1 MEIAFETLIASYLED
16 NIGIATQFISDELAR
31 QLRQNLLNLDIQNS
45 LVAAGTGNEDKFV
58 RNEKV
63 RSDLIYWLDKSH
75 NNFYETEFLQHIEA
89 FITYLNESC
98 YAGIT
103 SYEFHYSLYEK
114 GSFYLKHMD
123 QFQDNSSRAFSMICY
138 LNDNWK
144 TEDGGELCIH
154 QVGRNQHIS
163 PIQGNTVFF
172 KSDELEHEV
181 LITNKRRMSVTG
193 WLKRD

>member
-16 NIGIATQFISDELAR
+16 NIGIATHFISDELAR
-31 QLRQNLLNLDIQNS
+31 QLRQNLLNLDVQNS
-45 LVAAGTGNEDKFV
+45 LVAAGTGNESKFV

-63 RSDLIYWLDKSH
+63 RSDVIYWLDKSH
-75 NNFYETEFLQHIEA
+75 NNFYETEFLKHIEA

-114 GSFYLKHMD
+114 GSFYLKHID

-138 LNDNWK
+138 LNENWK
-144 TEDGGELCIH
+144 IEDGGALCIH
-154 QVGRNQHIS
+154 QVKSNQHIS
-163 PIQGNTVFF
+163 PNQGKTVFF

-181 LITNKRRMSVTG
+181 LVTNRRRMSVTG

>member
-45 LVAAGTGNEDKFV
+45 LVAAGTGNEAKFV

-63 RSDLIYWLDKSH
+63 RSDVIYWLDKSH
-75 NNFYETEFLQHIEA
+75 NNFYETEFLKHIEA

-98 YAGIT
+98 YVGIT

-144 TEDGGELCIH
+144 MEDGGELCIH

-163 PIQGNTVFF
+163 PILGKTVFF

>member
-16 NIGIATQFISDELAR
+16 NIGIATQFISDELAQ
-31 QLRQNLLNLDIQNS
+31 QLRQNLLNLDSQNS
-45 LVAAGTGNEDKFV
+45 LVASGTGNEAKFI

-63 RSDLIYWLDKSH
+63 RSDVIYWLDKSH
-75 NNFYETEFLQHIEA
+75 NNLYETKFLTHIEA

-114 GSFYLKHMD
+114 GSFYLKHID

-144 TEDGGELCIH
+144 TEDGGALCIH
-154 QVGRNQHIS
+154 QVGGNQHIS
-163 PIQGNTVFF
+163 PIQGKTVFF

>member
-16 NIGIATQFISDELAR
+16 NIGIATHFISDELAR

>member
-16 NIGIATQFISDELAR
+16 NIGIATHFISDELAR

-181 LITNKRRMSVTG
+181 LITNKRRMSVPDG
-193 WLKRD
+193 